1 MKLATWNI
9 NSLNIRLPH
18 VLDWLERNPVDVLA
32 LQETKVTD
40 DKFPVAEL
48 EAAGY
53 GARFIGQKTYNG
65 VAIVTRLPLVP
76 TDVVADIPGFED
88 DQKRVLSATVDGVRI
103 VCVYVPNGQSVGT
116 DKYAY
121 KLRWMAALKEWLH
134 AERAKHEKLVVA
146 GDYNVAPEDRD
157 IHDPRA
163 WEGQV
168 MCSVPE
174 RDAFR
179 AIASIGLVD
188 AFRLFE
194 QPPKSFTWWDYRMLG
209 FQKGRGL
216 RIDHVLVSE
225 PMKRA
230 CVACTIDR
238 DERKKKQPSD
248 HAPVIAT
255 FELEREP

>member
-1 MKLATWNI
+1 LKIATWNV

-32 LQETKVTD
+32 LQETKLTD
-40 DKFPVAEL
+40 DRFPAVEF
-48 EAAGY
+48 EAVGY
-53 GARFIGQKTYNG
+53 RAHFIGQKTYNG
-65 VAIVTRLPLVP
+65 VAILTRLASPVS
-76 TDVVADIPGFED
+76 DVVADIPGFED
-88 DQKRVLSATVDGVRI
+88 DQKRVLSATVDGVRV
-103 VCVYVPNGQSVGT
+103 VCVYVPNGQAVGT

-121 KLRWMAALKEWLH
+121 KLRWMAALKNWLQSQLIDH
-134 AERAKHEKLVVA
+134 PRLAVL
-146 GDYNVAPEDRD
+146 GDYNVAPADRD
-157 IHDPRA
+157 VHDPRA

-168 MCSVPE
+168 LCSQPE
-174 RDAFR
+174 RDALK
-179 AIASIGLVD
+179 AIEAIGLAD

-216 RIDHVLVSE
+216 RIDHVLVSDAL
-225 PMKRA
+225 KNA
-230 CVACTIDR
+230 CTACTIDR

-255 FELEREP
+255 FAF

>member
-18 VLDWLERNPVDVLA
+18 VLDWLARNPVDVLA

-65 VAIVTRLPLVP
+65 VAIVTRLGVP
-76 TDVVADIPGFED
+76 VVDVLPDIPGFED
-88 DQKRVLSATVDGVRI
+88 DQKRVLSATVGTVRV

-121 KLRWMAALKEWLH
+121 KLRWMAALKDWLRGEFAAH
-134 AERAKHEKLVVA
+134 ERLVVL

-157 IHDPRA
+157 VHDPAA

-168 MCSVPE
+168 MCSTAE
-174 RDAFR
+174 RDALR
-179 AIASIGLVD
+179 AIASLGLVD

-194 QPPKSFTWWDYRMLG
+194 QPPRSFSWWDYRMLG

-216 RIDHVLVSE
+216 RIDHILVSDA
-225 PMKRA
+225 MRQA
-230 CVACTIDR
+230 STACTIDR

-248 HAPVIAT
+248 HAPVVAT
-255 FELEREP
+255 FDLAT

>member
-1 MKLATWNI
+1 MKFATWNI

-18 VLDWLERNPVDVLA
+18 VLDWLARNPVDVLA

-65 VAIVTRLPLVP
+65 VAILTRHAAPAI
-76 TDVVADIPGFED
+76 DVVADIPGFED
-88 DQKRVLSATVDGVRI
+88 DQKRVLSATVDGGRTA
-103 VCVYVPNGQSVGT
+103 CVYVPNGQSGGT
-116 DKYAY
+116 DKNAY
-121 KLRWMAALKEWLH
+121 KLRWMLALKEWLRG
-134 AERAKHEKLVVA
+134 EIAKHERIVVL
-146 GDYNVAPEDRD
+146 GDFNVAPEDRD
-157 IHDPRA
+157 IHDPVA

-168 MCSVPE
+168 MCSGPE
-174 RDAFR
+174 REALR
-179 AIASIGLVD
+179 AIASLGLVD

-194 QPPKSFTWWDYRMLG
+194 QPPKSFSWWDYRMLG

-216 RIDHVLVSE
+216 RIDHILVSE
-225 PMKRA
+225 PMRQA
-230 CVACTIDR
+230 CTGCTIDR
-238 DERKKKQPSD
+238 DERKRKQPSD

-255 FELEREP
+255 LDLAR